1 MKRTI
6 ISALLAAVVAVGASA
21 APIDEAR
28 ALYDEGRYEE
38 ALAVL
43 ETLQRRSPRDGNVN
57 LLLGSTLMALGRG
70 AEARTPLRTA
80 SDRGVA
86 AATLALARLATEDYD
101 VDGARE
107 LYDSYEKQ
115 MRRARKSVPD
125 DVETDRSR
133 LVAMENMLGRVER
146 SGFAGSGCG

>member
-107 LYDSYEKQ
+107 LYDSY
-115 MRRARKSVPD
+115 
-125 DVETDRSR
+125 
-133 LVAMENMLGRVER
+133 
-146 SGFAGSGCG
+146 